1 MRQLGTLLCAIL
13 TLSLVF
19 CGAFSVYADSTLTE
33 VDWENYDWE
42 NFSIIGMED
51 STWNAMCDW
60 FRTVGDLRTLFFVAQ
75 RTDGFY
81 TTDIS
86 SIMSQR
92 FMADPETVLYALAKE
107 EENTWKACS
116 QHLILETYDCNA
128 MVEILETVEL
138 SGADAEKGYEILAY
152 MIDYAENLYR
162 MEIHNPKTGD
172 SVGVFVALLAISG
185 LLGCTLLTQ
194 RKRFV

>member
-1 MRQLGTLLCAIL
+1 
-13 TLSLVF
+13 
-19 CGAFSVYADSTLTE
+19 
-33 VDWENYDWE
+33 
-42 NFSIIGMED
+42 
-51 STWNAMCDW
+51 
-60 FRTVGDLRTLFFVAQ
+60 
-75 RTDGFY
+75 
-81 TTDIS
+81 
-86 SIMSQR
+86 
-92 FMADPETVLYALAKE
+92 
-107 EENTWKACS
+107 
-116 QHLILETYDCNA
+116 

-194 RKRFV
+194 RKRFI